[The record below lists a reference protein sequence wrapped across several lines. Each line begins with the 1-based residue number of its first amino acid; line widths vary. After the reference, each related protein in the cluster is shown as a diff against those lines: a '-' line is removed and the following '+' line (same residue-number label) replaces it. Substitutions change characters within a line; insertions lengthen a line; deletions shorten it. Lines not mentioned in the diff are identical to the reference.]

1 MLKGLLDDS
10 HNGTLSS
17 KRVVTFLAF
26 LLCATAFLAN
36 LFWKF
41 EVNQFMF
48 DSMIYLVM
56 IGLGFTATEK
66 FSPLNKKTETK
77 PKGIL

>member
-1 MLKGLLDDS
+1 MLNGLFEDS

-26 LLCATAFLAN
+26 ALCATAFLAN
-36 LFWKF
+36 LFWGF
-41 EVNQFMF
+41 EIKEFMF
-48 DSMIYLVM
+48 DSMVYLTMV
-56 IGLGFTATEK
+56 GLGVTVTEK
-66 FSPLNKKTETK
+66 FAPINKKTDIK